1 MKNKKNL
8 IKIGAISFVI
18 WCLGLSFSSA
28 GTLHL
33 TGLKALKAVNEN
45 ELTNKIIQIH
55 FADNWNNF
63 GGFFYYSNLEDESD
77 SNSTDSFTVG
87 IYGKNLSTIDKY
99 AINGIISFVLIE
111 NKHK

>member
-28 GTLHL
+28 VTLHL
-33 TGLKALKAVNEN
+33 TGLKDLKAVNKQ

-63 GGFFYYSNLEDESD
+63 GWFIYYGNIDEESSNESEGQ
-77 SNSTDSFTVG
+77 FQVAVR
-87 IYGKNLSTIDKY
+87 GKDDWYIKSK
-99 AINGIISFVLIE
+99 IIK
-111 NKHK
+111 NKW